1 MTRSTLERYSNRSKT
16 WDAIEI
22 ERMRTLFEQET
33 PMREMAAMLGRTQES
48 IRAKARKTGIL
59 ARQRERGD
67 DPRGRD

>member
-33 PMREMAAMLGRTQES
+33 PMPEMAAMLGRTQES
-48 IRAKARKTGIL
+48 IRTKARKTGIL
-59 ARQRERGD
+59 AR
-67 DPRGRD
+67 PTA

>member
-16 WDAIEI
+16 WDPIEI

-48 IRAKARKTGIL
+48 IRTKARKTGIL
-59 ARQRERGD
+59 AG
-67 DPRGRD
+67 PTA